1 MLEIVLLVA
10 STAGG
15 RLRSGSRHRRQ
26 GDPVPG
32 LALDR
37 DRGHVLQESP
47 VTQFQLVVVD
57 GPSPVED
64 VHQAAAVVAKSEKGG
79 PSLRER
85 DIGELEAGV
94 KLSCTP
100 APYSWSTV
108 PSRTYVTTSCPRW
121 AWRSPF
127 FRDVATL
134 SAKRS
139 NGRKGSFSRVG
150 KRIRAVMSE
159 SSITP
164 CTMLIDRGS

>member
-1 MLEIVLLVA
+1 MLEIVLLVS

-64 VHQAAAVVAKSEKGG
+64 VHQAAAGGAKPEKGG

-85 DIGELEAGV
+85 DVGELEAGAGRALAV
-94 KLSCTP
+94 
-100 APYSWSTV
+100 
-108 PSRTYVTTSCPRW
+108 
-121 AWRSPF
+121 RS
-127 FRDVATL
+127 AEGGACGT
-134 SAKRS
+134 
-139 NGRKGSFSRVG
+139 
-150 KRIRAVMSE
+150 IR
-159 SSITP
+159 
-164 CTMLIDRGS
+164 G

>member
-1 MLEIVLLVA
+1 MLENVLLA
-10 STAGG
+10 PSTPGG

-26 GDPVPG
+26 GNPVPG

-85 DIGELEAGV
+85 DIGELEAGGG
-94 KLSCTP
+94 
-100 APYSWSTV
+100 
-108 PSRTYVTTSCPRW
+108 
-121 AWRSPF
+121 
-127 FRDVATL
+127 RD
-134 SAKRS
+134 
-139 NGRKGSFSRVG
+139 
-150 KRIRAVMSE
+150 RAVRSDE
-159 SSITP
+159 GGACRAIPADGTGLARPDLTAQRAPSQ
-164 CTMLIDRGS
+164 